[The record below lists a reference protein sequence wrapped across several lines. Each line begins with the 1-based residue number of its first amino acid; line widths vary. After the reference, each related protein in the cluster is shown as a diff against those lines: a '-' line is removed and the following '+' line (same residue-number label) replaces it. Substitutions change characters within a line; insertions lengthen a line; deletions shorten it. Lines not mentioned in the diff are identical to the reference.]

1 MKESIVKFVTACL
14 ESTYLKTPTQASISE
29 DEDFLLVKRLT
40 EQAIKYQFKVVMI
53 RSNHLSYLRDFLNQ
67 NDSVVKLGTVIDFPN
82 GTSSTQQKMEEAIRA
97 IDKGADELDFV
108 IDYTAFKNGQ
118 YEYVK
123 TQLRKC
129 TELCLSNKKV
139 IKWIIEIAALTD
151 NEIAEITSLIRKEI
165 ETFFSDDVDKVFVK
179 SSTGFYKRDDDGP
192 VGATISAIKIMKSN
206 SGDLPVKA
214 AGGIRNLFDAKK
226 MIDLGVSRIGTSSAK
241 EIISKKHS
249 LNEY

>member
-1 MKESIVKFVTACL
+1 M
-14 ESTYLKTPTQASISE
+14 
-29 DEDFLLVKRLT
+29 
-40 EQAIKYQFKVVMI
+40 
-53 RSNHLSYLRDFLNQ
+53 
-67 NDSVVKLGTVIDFPN
+67 
-82 GTSSTQQKMEEAIRA
+82 
-97 IDKGADELDFV
+97 
-108 IDYTAFKNGQ
+108 
-118 YEYVK
+118 
-123 TQLRKC
+123 
-129 TELCLSNKKV
+129 
-139 IKWIIEIAALTD
+139 
-151 NEIAEITSLIRKEI
+151 
-165 ETFFSDDVDKVFVK
+165 K

>member
-1 MKESIVKFVTACL
+1 MK
-14 ESTYLKTPTQASISE
+14 
-29 DEDFLLVKRLT
+29 LLGN
-40 EQAIKYQFKVVMI
+40 E
-53 RSNHLSYLRDFLNQ
+53 
-67 NDSVVKLGTVIDFPN
+67 
-82 GTSSTQQKMEEAIRA
+82 
-97 IDKGADELDFV
+97 
-108 IDYTAFKNGQ
+108 
-118 YEYVK
+118 
-123 TQLRKC
+123 
-129 TELCLSNKKV
+129 KV

-151 NEIAEITSLIRKEI
+151 NEIAEITSLLRKEI
-165 ETFFSDDVDKVFVK
+165 ETFFADDVDKVFVK

-206 SGDLPVKA
+206 SGDLPLKA